1 MENIK
6 KEAAFTAAGVVAG
19 VAATKLFVA
28 CGVCIATFVGAF
40 ALIIFILSSKLN
52 GKKFTKRGI
61 VTILVA
67 LSVLVSIGTYHRFFC
82 HNKAEEEK
90 PVEAVVETIDDTEE
104 KTEEVVEEA
113 KEEPKANEKAVER
126 GACPQEEKIST
137 TYVATKDIQPI
148 VETTKPE
155 NNEVTIKVEDDKK
168 QDEKITEDIENGKEV
183 TELENGIVATT
194 EEDTTE
200 EEDLTV
206 KEGVVVIDS
215 EESKEEE
222 TTEDTTN
229 ETTEEVV
236 EASEDD
242 LENLVDITENEEIVE
257 GVVTE
262 EVVEEEETANGEVE
276 ISDITEETLPEKITE
291 EKEEERA
298 VSVTAI
304 DGYTANI
311 NSTVQFK
318 IEGDNVTIEGLDGI
332 DYTFSNGFLNINTG
346 AEATVLT
353 VEVSNSVNSVSFD
366 IVVNGVVNQ

>member
-28 CGVCIATFVGAF
+28 CGVCISTFVGAF
-40 ALIIFILSSKLN
+40 ALIMFALSAKLN

-183 TELENGIVATT
+183 TELEDGIVATT

-242 LENLVDITENEEIVE
+242 LENLVDMTTEETTKE
-257 GVVTE
+257 VVTE
-262 EVVEEEETANGEVE
+262 EVVEEETANGEVE

>member
-1 MENIK
+1 MEK
-6 KEAAFTAAGVVAG
+6 LLKRDAAFTAAGVVAG

-40 ALIIFILSSKLN
+40 ALILFVLSSKLN
-52 GKKFTKRGI
+52 GKKFTKKGF

-82 HNKAEEEK
+82 HNREEEK
-90 PVEAVVETIDDTEE
+90 PVEAIVEVDDTEE

-113 KEEPKANEKAVER
+113 KEEPTEEPKANKVVER
-126 GACPQEEKIST
+126 GTCPQEEKIST
-137 TYVATKDIQPI
+137 TYVATKDNTPV

-183 TELENGIVATT
+183 TELEDGIVATT

-242 LENLVDITENEEIVE
+242 LENLVDMTTEETTKE
-257 GVVTE
+257 VVTE
-262 EVVEEEETANGEVE
+262 EVVEEETANGEVE

-291 EKEEERA
+291 EKEEETA